1 VPDTCPY
8 PEPTPSSPHDPSNFL
23 KIHLNVI
30 LPSTVPSIEK
40 LNAIGMSV
48 FVKHNAIK
56 TTHLYKRFEGTGLP
70 DELRDRFD
78 FDLELDLRKYRSTEM
93 YTAAT

>member
-1 VPDTCPY
+1 
-8 PEPTPSSPHDPSNFL
+8 
-23 KIHLNVI
+23 
-30 LPSTVPSIEK
+30 
-40 LNAIGMSV
+40 MSV